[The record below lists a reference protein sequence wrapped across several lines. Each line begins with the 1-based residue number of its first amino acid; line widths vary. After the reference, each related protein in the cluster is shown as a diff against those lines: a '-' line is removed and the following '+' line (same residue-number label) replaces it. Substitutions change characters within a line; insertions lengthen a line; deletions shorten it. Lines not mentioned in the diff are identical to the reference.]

1 MEPLSP
7 YRYEKYERQSA
18 SWVKFFRPML
28 LISILLH
35 GLVLMVPVSSEE
47 VLEEEEME
55 EVEEEVELEEEDMIG
70 LSALQAPPPEP
81 SPTPVATPA
90 PTPAFTPIPQANPAP
105 APQPTPEATPE
116 PTPEA
121 TPTPDETEYAAGGG
135 EDGEPVEDL
144 TQEIAAART
153 ELSGSFGEMGSNTG
167 FAPPL
172 SYFRGTETAYF
183 SDPDQ
188 ARNDTRNSAYWVD
201 GIIGIDWHDGG
212 DNQGLPLR
220 AEELIARLES
230 QFAQQQMT
238 MQLVGEYGEGDL
250 YEVADAEKTL
260 MFLNIFPAPGNSSVV
275 VVQWERNPN
284 LPPENPGG
292 VETGVGG

>member
-1 MEPLSP
+1 
-7 YRYEKYERQSA
+7 
-18 SWVKFFRPML
+18 ML

-47 VLEEEEME
+47 VLEEDEME
-55 EVEEEVELEEEDMIG
+55 EVEEDVELEEEDMIG
-70 LSALQAPPPEP
+70 LSALQAPPPDPEP
-81 SPTPVATPA
+81 SPTPVATLA

-116 PTPEA
+116 PSPEA
-121 TPTPDETEYAAGGG
+121 TPTPDETDFAAGGG
-135 EDGEPVEDL
+135 EDGGPVEDL

-183 SDPDQ
+183 LDPDQ
-188 ARNDTRNSAYWVD
+188 ARSDTRNSAYWVD

-220 AEELIARLES
+220 AEELIARLEN

-275 VVQWERNPN
+275 VVQWDRNPN

-292 VETGVGG
+292 VQTGVGG